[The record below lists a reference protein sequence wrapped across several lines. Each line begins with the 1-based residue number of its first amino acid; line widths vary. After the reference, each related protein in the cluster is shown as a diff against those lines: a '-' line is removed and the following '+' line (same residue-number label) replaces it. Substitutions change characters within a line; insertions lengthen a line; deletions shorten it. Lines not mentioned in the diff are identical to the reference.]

1 MVCLDFCVRGG
12 GIAYSTSLMSG
23 LTWSCGDS
31 SVSAVDPDFV
41 ATGQKCGKKEQMFCL
56 HFSKKLFENLLSYA
70 ASLNSSE
77 RAGGGFVE

>member
-1 MVCLDFCVRGG
+1 
-12 GIAYSTSLMSG
+12 MSG

-41 ATGQKCGKKEQMFCL
+41 ATGRKCGKKGTDVLSPVFK
-56 HFSKKLFENLLSYA
+56 KKLFENLLSYA